1 MFKII
6 LKIRKLLNQELK
18 YKLILI
24 LLLGLLNSLVEV
36 LSLLILQP
44 SIQLLI
50 SNKKKSEFKYFVYFE
65 NYCNIKITNNIYFY
79 ITIVLILIFFLK
91 LIVSYIF
98 NWVQS
103 VFTSNFI
110 NDVSN
115 KLFYNYLNSDYIYF
129 LNNKT
134 SKHVTI
140 LTNEVEGL
148 NNLIQSV
155 VFIFLESTIIISVFI
170 ALLNLEPFG
179 TLLVTTFILF
189 SVYIFNF
196 VQKKYLNHLSS
207 KKYKIIENRNN
218 IIIHSFKNI
227 KDIKIFGVEN
237 YFIDQY
243 SNVIKIENR
252 FKKKIAFILNTPRS
266 YLELIIITTVFI
278 LFYFLNHKYENNIIL
293 ITPIFTIYIF
303 ALFRILPSI
312 NKLLNSFLQIKNNK
326 HGFEIIYND
335 LESHEPINTQI
346 NNKSLLFNH
355 TFKMINLSFKYNKL
369 QVFNNLNFEFNKG
382 DKIGIIGM
390 SGMGKTTLIDL
401 ILGLLNPQNGKIEI
415 DGCDLKQNVK
425 SWQNNIGYV
434 QQNVNLFDFSIK
446 ENITLGASSE
456 LIDYKLLNRVLVTS
470 NLINLIKSL
479 PMGIDTIIGEN
490 GVNLSGGQRQR
501 ISIARALYK
510 KPEILILDEATSSLD
525 EENENQIINSI
536 YLLYPNS
543 TIIIVS
549 HRKSILKNCNKIYN
563 FKKNHLELVKQL

>member
-110 NDVSN
+110 NHVSN

-237 YFIDQY
+237 
-243 SNVIKIENR
+243 
-252 FKKKIAFILNTPRS
+252 
-266 YLELIIITTVFI
+266 
-278 LFYFLNHKYENNIIL
+278 
-293 ITPIFTIYIF
+293 
-303 ALFRILPSI
+303 
-312 NKLLNSFLQIKNNK
+312 
-326 HGFEIIYND
+326 
-335 LESHEPINTQI
+335 
-346 NNKSLLFNH
+346 
-355 TFKMINLSFKYNKL
+355 
-369 QVFNNLNFEFNKG
+369 
-382 DKIGIIGM
+382 
-390 SGMGKTTLIDL
+390 
-401 ILGLLNPQNGKIEI
+401 
-415 DGCDLKQNVK
+415 
-425 SWQNNIGYV
+425 
-434 QQNVNLFDFSIK
+434 
-446 ENITLGASSE
+446 
-456 LIDYKLLNRVLVTS
+456 
-470 NLINLIKSL
+470 
-479 PMGIDTIIGEN
+479 
-490 GVNLSGGQRQR
+490 
-501 ISIARALYK
+501 
-510 KPEILILDEATSSLD
+510 
-525 EENENQIINSI
+525 
-536 YLLYPNS
+536 
-543 TIIIVS
+543 
-549 HRKSILKNCNKIYN
+549 
-563 FKKNHLELVKQL
+563 